1 MVDIV
6 FLDVLLI
13 GILDPSKL
21 FIFYVFPWEKEDNY
35 FYVFWI
41 VIVLAYEVLF
51 VSWLF
56 EDNLLLI
63 LFFKSN
69 KIQLSNVAGVA
80 TNIMSH

>member
-13 GILDPSKL
+13 GILDPSTL
-21 FIFYVFPWEKEDNY
+21 FIFYVFPWEIEDNY

-41 VIVLAYEVLF
+41 LIVLAYDVLF

-63 LFFKSN
+63 LFFKST
-69 KIQLSNVAGVA
+69 KIQLSNVAGVT